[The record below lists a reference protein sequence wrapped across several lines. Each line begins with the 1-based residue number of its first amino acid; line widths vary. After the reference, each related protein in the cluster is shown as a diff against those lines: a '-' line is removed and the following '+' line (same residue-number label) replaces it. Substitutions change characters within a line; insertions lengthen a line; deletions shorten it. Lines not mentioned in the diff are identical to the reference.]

1 MILPVTTLVG
11 TIAWSIKGN
20 AFDWQLPLA
29 SLLALFVAGGIW
41 QWLNRHNQKV
51 VALFERQSNFL
62 ERAVSSMSKTKLA
75 ISLVIVTT
83 LSLLLELSFIRWM
96 ASLYEIFA
104 FYKNFTLLACFA
116 GLGVGYATSRR
127 QLTFPAFIP
136 CFSVGII
143 AIVLFRYLVPDGFQY
158 CLFFLPVLEN
168 LAMGSRISA
177 SSGHFLAIYIFLAL
191 NFVFTASVFLP
202 LGQLSGR
209 LMRALP
215 NLQAYG
221 LNLVGSLVGVLVMLI
236 MGQCWAPPLVWFGI
250 ALCLALYLFSASRQ
264 AVLATSLLSLVCL
277 MTLGSAATFGVEYI
291 YSPYQV
297 LEKRIRKSDG
307 IIQIRAANNYYQR
320 IVDLSETGQK
330 TDFLKRIA
338 QYYEMPFRFKPNPD
352 EVLVIGAGTGNDVA
366 AALRCGAKHVD
377 AVEIDTAIAK
387 MGKEFH
393 PEDPYG
399 SDKVSLIV
407 DDARQFLK
415 KTKKKYDV
423 IVFGLLDSHTAIS
436 QASQLRTDSYI
447 YTVEAFKEVRDRL
460 KDDGI
465 ISLAFASLGPELD
478 QKLNLMVKSAF
489 NAPPIRI
496 ASFYD
501 GEVTLVQSRS
511 GKIAVPDS
519 LMPLLQSKYFQLV
532 PEGVNEPTGIE
543 LSTDNW
549 PFFYMPHK
557 AFPMSYLP
565 MLVLIVII
573 ALTMLYSLECFNEPT
588 DAVTPAFFLLGSG
601 FMLIETKAITEL
613 ALYFGNTW
621 IVTGITIGAILTM
634 AFVANLIVDKIAP
647 SRPLLPL
654 LGVLGSLGLGLW
666 AHHYLPQ
673 SNEHAGALVA
683 TLLAT
688 LPIAFSGVVFST
700 LFRSAKSV
708 GMAMSANI
716 LGALVGGAMEYFALW
731 LGYEALYV
739 MAIVVYALAA
749 LSFLALKGAGKTVTS

>member
-1 MILPVTTLVG
+1 MVSNKKKRPPKKCQNTT
-11 TIAWSIKGN
+11 
-20 AFDWQLPLA
+20 FDK
-29 SLLALFVAGGIW
+29 
-41 QWLNRHNQKV
+41 N
-51 VALFERQSNFL
+51 
-62 ERAVSSMSKTKLA
+62 
-75 ISLVIVTT
+75 
-83 LSLLLELSFIRWM
+83 SF
-96 ASLYEIFA
+96 
-104 FYKNFTLLACFA
+104 
-116 GLGVGYATSRR
+116 
-127 QLTFPAFIP
+127 
-136 CFSVGII
+136 
-143 AIVLFRYLVPDGFQY
+143 
-158 CLFFLPVLEN
+158 
-168 LAMGSRISA
+168 
-177 SSGHFLAIYIFLAL
+177 
-191 NFVFTASVFLP
+191 
-202 LGQLSGR
+202 
-209 LMRALP
+209 
-215 NLQAYG
+215 
-221 LNLVGSLVGVLVMLI
+221 NLVGSLIGVVAMLV
-236 MGQCWAPPLVWFGI
+236 MGQCWATPLVWFGS
-250 ALCLALYLFSASRQ
+250 ALCLALYLFSGSRRAILAS
-264 AVLATSLLSLVCL
+264 ALMALICL
-277 MTLGSAATFGVEYI
+277 MTLGSFATLGIEYI

-297 LEKRIRKSDG
+297 LEKRVQLADG
-307 IIQIRAANNYYQR
+307 VIQIQAANNYYQR
-320 IVDLSETGQK
+320 VVDLSAAGQTNPFK
-330 TDFLKRIA
+330 KRIA

-352 EVLVIGAGTGNDVA
+352 QVLVIGAGTGNDVA

-377 AVEIDTAIAK
+377 AVEIDPAIAK
-387 MGKEFH
+387 LGGEFH
-393 PEDPYG
+393 PENPYG

-407 DDARQFLK
+407 DDARQYLK
-415 KTKKKYDV
+415 KTKKHYDV

-465 ISLAFASLGPELD
+465 ISLAFASIGAELD
-478 QKLNLMVKSAF
+478 QKLNLMVTSVF

-501 GEVTLVQSRS
+501 GEVTLIQSRS
-511 GKIAVPDS
+511 GKVAVPES
-519 LMPLLQSKYFQLV
+519 LTPLLKSKYFSLV

-557 AFPMSYLP
+557 SFPMSYLP

-573 ALTMLYSLECFNEPT
+573 ALSMLYSLECFNEPT
-588 DAVTPAFFLLGSG
+588 DSITPAFFLLGSG

-634 AFVANLIVDKIAP
+634 AFVANLIVDKMAP

-739 MAIVVYALAA
+739 MAIFVYALAA
-749 LSFLALKGAGKTVTS
+749 LCFLPIKTAAKSVQS